1 MAYWV
6 TGFRKVNGKTRKV
19 RKLIVAGKVKAVRVY
34 GHANYTD
41 KTARRRG
48 NKRVA
53 GRYNATSRAR
63 KASYPMPM
71 HRMWGS
77 LVPS

>member
-1 MAYWV
+1 MAYWK
-6 TGFRKVNGKTRKV
+6 TGYRKINGKRRMV

-41 KTARRRG
+41 KTARKRG

-53 GRYNATSRAR
+53 GRYNATSRAGR
-63 KASYPMPM
+63 ASYPLR
-71 HRMWGS
+71 RMWGS